1 MSSAARS
8 CGNAHA
14 KSDGPS
20 RRARSLGKRLFAV
33 LALGTGLALAA
44 PGSPPPGVTDP
55 YQLAEIAGQRHGLP
69 PMLMSALVY
78 HESRGNAQAV
88 SRAGAIG
95 LAQLMPGT
103 AASLGVNPR
112 DPWQNVWGGAKYLA
126 AQLRTFGRLDLAL
139 AAYNAGPGA
148 VQRHGGIPPFNETQN
163 YVRLVSS
170 TYTAWS
176 GTGGTTVHTASLR
189 SGAPQPG
196 AAPLAARTGANPGLT
211 PMLVPV
217 TPTLA
222 PDWYF
227 RAPGTP

>member
-1 MSSAARS
+1 M
-8 CGNAHA
+8 
-14 KSDGPS
+14 K
-20 RRARSLGKRLFAV
+20 RAFAV
-33 LALGTGLALAA
+33 LTLGTGLAIAA
-44 PGSPPPGVTDP
+44 PGSPPPGITDP

-78 HESRGNAQAV
+78 HESRGNQSAV

-126 AQLRTFGRLDLAL
+126 QQLRTFGRLDLAL

-148 VQRHGGIPPFNETQN
+148 VQRFGGIPPYTETQN
-163 YVRLVSS
+163 YVRLVSG
-170 TYTAWS
+170 TFTAWS
-176 GTGGTTVHTASLR
+176 GPASPSVNTASVR
-189 SGAPQPG
+189 TGTPQTG
-196 AAPLAARTGANPGLT
+196 AAPLATRSGAAPGGPSLT
-211 PMLVPV
+211 PLLVPS

-227 RAPGTP
+227 RAPLGGSP